1 MLKSMRLLDKQSDT
15 INPSKQFVPLPPTVH
30 KGTSAIIDFIKKQR
44 EAAEGAKQ
52 VKSAWGGIGGLIR
65 SAIAAFGVKQLLG
78 LSDNV
83 TSIDARLNLMND
95 GSQST
100 DDLSAKIMASAQR
113 SRASYLDT
121 ASAIAKLGLN
131 ASAAFKSNDET
142 IAFMEQVNKLF
153 VIGGASAQE
162 QANAMTQLTQ
172 AMAAGALRGEELN
185 SILDAGPG
193 IARAIEKYMG
203 ISEGSIKSMAEQG
216 LVTADV
222 VKNAL
227 FSAAEDTNAKFNS
240 MPKTYAQVWTQI
252 KNSALSAFDRILGR
266 VNAFVNSET
275 GTEIVNGVLGG
286 INLIAAGVTWLLDV
300 ATMVGDGIRSKWA
313 TIQPILESALPLAIM
328 FASVLL
334 VAMFA
339 KWVAG
344 AASAAIA
351 TMAAS
356 WPLLL
361 IAGLIVGIIALAMKM
376 GASFGD
382 VCGFI
387 AQTVGGLFALSWNLV
402 ADIWNLIATFGEFF
416 GNFMND
422 PVGSIIR
429 LVYGLQDIVLG
440 VLETI
445 ANAIDA
451 VFGSNIAGAISG
463 FRTSVQDNL
472 DAMLGEQSFKIN
484 RMEKVDYA
492 DTMNQW
498 GAAGRAFGDSM
509 ENAADSFGSM
519 FGNSDPFGEMLTN
532 DSIAAVLNG
541 ANIGSVGEVGNIKG
555 DVNIADEDLKLMKDV
570 AEMRYVQ
577 NFVSVAPTVSQ
588 QIGTVNQTADVNE
601 MLAEAERIMREEMA
615 ADAEDIYY

>member
-83 TSIDARLNLMND
+83 TSIDVRLNLMND

-131 ASAAFKSNDET
+131 ASAAFKSNNET

-153 VIGGASAQE
+153 VIGGASTQE

-252 KNSALSAFDRILGR
+252 KNSALRAFDSILGR

-275 GTEIVNGVLGG
+275 GTEIINGALAG
-286 INLIAAGVTWLLDV
+286 INLIAAGVSWLFDV
-300 ATMVGDGIRSKWA
+300 VTMVGDGIRSKWT
-313 TIQPILESALPLAIM
+313 TIQPILETALPLAIM
-328 FASVLL
+328 FASILL

-339 KWVAG
+339 QWVAG

-351 TMAAS
+351 TIAAS

-429 LVYGLQDIVLG
+429 LMYGLQDIVLG
-440 VLETI
+440 ILETI

-451 VFGSNIAGAISG
+451 IFGSNLAGTIND
-463 FRTSVQDNL
+463 FRASVNKNL
-472 DAMLGEQSFKIN
+472 DAMLGEQSFKIE

-492 DTMNQW
+492 DTMKQW
-498 GAAGRAFGDSM
+498 GAAGRSFGDSM

-519 FGNSDPFGEMLTN
+519 FGNSDPFGESITT
-532 DSIAAVLNG
+532 DGIAAALNG
-541 ANIGSVGEVGNIKG
+541 ANLGYVGEVGKING

-577 NFVSVAPTVSQ
+577 NFVSVTPTVTQ
-588 QIGTVNQTADVNE
+588 TIGTVNQNADVND
-601 MLAEAERIMREEMA
+601 MLSEAERIIREEMA
-615 ADAEDIYY
+615 ADAEGIYS

>member
-1 MLKSMRLLDKQSDT
+1 M
-15 INPSKQFVPLPPTVH
+15 
-30 KGTSAIIDFIKKQR
+30 
-44 EAAEGAKQ
+44 
-52 VKSAWGGIGGLIR
+52 VK
-65 SAIAAFGVKQLLG
+65 
-78 LSDNV
+78 
-83 TSIDARLNLMND
+83 
-95 GSQST
+95 
-100 DDLSAKIMASAQR
+100 
-113 SRASYLDT
+113 
-121 ASAIAKLGLN
+121 
-131 ASAAFKSNDET
+131 T

-153 VIGGASAQE
+153 VIGGASTQE

-252 KNSALSAFDRILGR
+252 KNSALRAFDSILGR

-275 GTEIVNGVLGG
+275 GTEIINGALAG
-286 INLIAAGVTWLLDV
+286 INLIAAGVSWLFDV
-300 ATMVGDGIRSKWA
+300 VTMVGDGIRSKWT
-313 TIQPILESALPLAIM
+313 TIQPILETALPLAIM
-328 FASVLL
+328 FASILL

-339 KWVAG
+339 QWVAG

-351 TMAAS
+351 TIAAS

-429 LVYGLQDIVLG
+429 LMYGLQDIVLG
-440 VLETI
+440 ILETI

-451 VFGSNIAGAISG
+451 IFGSNLAGTIND
-463 FRTSVQDNL
+463 FRASVNKNL
-472 DAMLGEQSFKIN
+472 DAMLGEQSFKIE

-492 DTMNQW
+492 DTMKQW
-498 GAAGRAFGDSM
+498 GAAGRSFGDSM

-519 FGNSDPFGEMLTN
+519 FGNSDPFGESITT
-532 DSIAAVLNG
+532 DGIAAALNG
-541 ANIGSVGEVGNIKG
+541 ANLGYVGEVGKING

-577 NFVSVAPTVSQ
+577 NFVSVTPTVTQ
-588 QIGTVNQTADVNE
+588 TIGTVNQNADVND
-601 MLAEAERIMREEMA
+601 MLSEAERIIREEMA
-615 ADAEDIYY
+615 ADAEGIYS